1 MLHEPQMLC
10 VRAACVLR
18 ERCVLRAAWMRRVSR
33 PFLHVKQMTSPSAS
47 SFYLCVNFEEGRLAL
62 IDDVVHLYQTIIEL
76 NLEVLILS
84 QF

>member
-18 ERCVLRAAWMRRVSR
+18 ECCVLRAAWMRRVSR
-33 PFLHVKQMTSPSAS
+33 PFLHVKQMTSHTDRRKMQM
-47 SFYLCVNFEEGRLAL
+47 VNFEEGRLAI

-76 NLEVLILS
+76 NLEV
-84 QF
+84 